1 MPIGPIL
8 VADEGASRAAGLVID
23 GPNLDAGKTPLR
35 PRRRAL
41 AVHLASAQPGN
52 PVLDPP
58 TIVEREG
65 LGGRRVIEAAQRDP
79 VDGLIGVE
87 VEPFA
92 VAAIVEQACFM
103 EDERLDF
110 GAVAAEI

>member
-1 MPIGPIL
+1 MGQTSTPATL
-8 VADEGASRAAGLVID
+8 LCVRD
-23 GPNLDAGKTPLR
+23 G
-35 PRRRAL
+35 RAL
-41 AVHLASAQPGN
+41 TVHLAGAQPGN

-58 TIVEREG
+58 TIIECEG
-65 LGGRRVIEAAQRDP
+65 PGGRRVIEAAQGDP
-79 VDGLIGVE
+79 VDGLPGEE

-110 GAVAAEI
+110 GAAAAEI